1 MSEGAIG
8 EDMTSSE
15 EKPKH
20 HNEDLRYTNA
30 QRLKIQ
36 ICVLGS
42 EKSGKT
48 SFLREFDNQMSAMT
62 FDKPNGE

>member
-30 QRLKIQ
+30 KRWKI
-36 ICVLGS
+36 
-42 EKSGKT
+42 
-48 SFLREFDNQMSAMT
+48 
-62 FDKPNGE
+62 